1 MPSSQRRN
9 HVASH
14 VDKTELP
21 DVVEYWEARQRP
33 QFQHRIENECG
44 YSHAAE
50 LDGHDVSD
58 MFLKHLEQWYQDR
71 VWSKGRRKR
80 DPHQRVATEIMQI
93 FRGAR
98 SEVRRCVRADH
109 PEIMAVDS
117 FQAERLKRKTTS

>member
-21 DVVEYWEARQRP
+21 DEVEYWEARERP
-33 QFQHRIENECG
+33 QFQHSIENDCG

-58 MFLKHLEQWYQDR
+58 MFLKHFEQWYQDR
-71 VWSKGRRKR
+71 VWSKGRRHR
-80 DPHQRVATEIMQI
+80 DPHQRVATEMQMPVQRCAAVSVQI
-93 FRGAR
+93 IQRSWQSIRFTLRG
-98 SEVRRCVRADH
+98 
-109 PEIMAVDS
+109 
-117 FQAERLKRKTTS
+117 